1 MIQQEI
7 ITRVK
12 QNTQAREEQLDRLRR
27 QHQTLIRALVLLMNE
42 TAGKSTTLVDWDTVA
57 TLMDDAVFF
66 VKNISKG
73 MERLS

>member
-12 QNTQAREEQLDRLRR
+12 QNTQAREEQLDRLTR